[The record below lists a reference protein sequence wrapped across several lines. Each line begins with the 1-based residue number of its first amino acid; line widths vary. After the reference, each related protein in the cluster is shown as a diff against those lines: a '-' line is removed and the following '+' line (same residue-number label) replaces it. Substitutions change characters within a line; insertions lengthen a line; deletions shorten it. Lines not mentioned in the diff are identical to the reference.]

1 MSTGVVRSVVV
12 MLAGVL
18 LMFWSESVA
27 NMFIRIVGLA
37 FFLPAFVSIVQIAF
51 SEVKAGVFSRALVST
66 IDVGSMAFGLWL
78 MVSPASFEFL
88 IVKVFAVVS
97 LLLAVYQIVMF
108 FVVRRR
114 MALTGWAL
122 LVPFLLVAGGA
133 LLFNSGLRPLKVL
146 SVALGAV
153 VLLSGILDLVISL
166 RLRRGVKISRTGV
179 VERH

>member
-1 MSTGVVRSVVV
+1 M
-12 MLAGVL
+12 
-18 LMFWSESVA
+18 
-27 NMFIRIVGLA
+27 
-37 FFLPAFVSIVQIAF
+37 
-51 SEVKAGVFSRALVST
+51 
-66 IDVGSMAFGLWL
+66 
-78 MVSPASFEFL
+78 
-88 IVKVFAVVS
+88 FAVVS

-122 LVPFLLVAGGA
+122 LVPFLLVAGGV